1 MFISVIIPVHNGGE
15 TFRQCLEA
23 LNQTLYEQWE
33 CLVVDDHSTDGSALV
48 ARQYGARV
56 IGSWSQRL
64 GPAQARNVG
73 AQMARGD
80 VLLFLDADVQVRPGT
95 VGHVAATMQ
104 AESQVA
110 ACYGS
115 YDDEPAES
123 NFLSRYRTLQHFYF
137 HQHSR
142 MEAATF
148 RSSVGAI
155 RRDIFLALGGF
166 HASAF
171 PRPGIEDIELGYRLH
186 AAGYHIRLEKLLL
199 VKHLK
204 RWHWREMV
212 VTDVRDRAIPWTL
225 LILQDK
231 FVPNDL
237 NLQRSQRLSTAVAI
251 LGLSA
256 LLSTLV
262 SSWSWF
268 LVLLALFF
276 LLWLNRGF
284 YRCTGRRYGLLFS
297 LGAVLTHWFY
307 LIYTGIAFLVGAFL
321 YLMGRVSS
329 YHGEKLRPLP
339 STPYPL
345 TQSSPKSNG

>member
-15 TFRQCLEA
+15 TFRQCLAA
-23 LNQTLYEQWE
+23 LNQTLYDQWE
-33 CLVVDDHSTDGSALV
+33 CLVVDDNSTDGSAVV
-48 ARQYGARV
+48 AQQYGARV
-56 IGSWSQRL
+56 IGGWQKRL

-80 VLLFLDADVQVRPGT
+80 VLFFLDADVMVQPGT

-104 AESQVA
+104 AESQIA

-115 YDDEPAES
+115 YDDEPAAT
-123 NFLSRYRTLQHFYF
+123 NFLSRYRTMQHFYF
-137 HQHSR
+137 HQHSNV
-142 MEAATF
+142 EAATF

-166 HASAF
+166 NAPAF

-186 AAGYHIRLEKLLL
+186 AAGYEIRLEKLLL

-204 RWHWREMV
+204 RWSWRDMV
-212 VTDVRDRAIPWTL
+212 VTDIRDRAIPWTQ

-251 LGLSA
+251 LGLLA
-256 LLSTLV
+256 LL
-262 SSWSWF
+262 
-268 LVLLALFF
+268 LVLFSGWGWLLVAASVIT
-276 LLWLNRGF
+276 LLWLNHGF
-284 YRCTGRRYGLLFS
+284 YSYVGRKRGVLFS
-297 LGAVLTHWFY
+297 FGAMLTHWFY
-307 LIYTGIAFLVGAFL
+307 LAYTGFAFLVGAGL
-321 YLMGRVSS
+321 YVMGRMTDFQ
-329 YHGEKLRPLP
+329 GDRLRPLP
-339 STPYPL
+339 STSYPL
-345 TQSSPKSNG
+345 PRSSSKR